1 MVAVVYGAMRQLVLL
16 VGLCLLLPQ
25 TAWAKWTRLSTD
37 HFVFVGDASER
48 QLRTVA
54 QRLEQFREVVGRV
67 LGDGTT
73 SSPVPT
79 LVIVFQN
86 DRSFAGY
93 RPVYQGKPVEVGGY
107 FIGGEDANVIAVNA
121 SQVTDRYG
129 VIFHEYA
136 HFMLGSAV
144 GGTPVWVSEG
154 LAGLYQTFDTSNG
167 GRTAFIGKPS
177 LQHLLLL
184 RASTQLMPTAQ
195 LLAIEH
201 DSPEYNEGDR
211 RGLLY
216 AQSWAL
222 VHYLTF
228 GSKERQGQLS
238 KFLKALQRGVEDDE
252 AFTQAFGPDRR
263 QLDAELRSYVG
274 LASFQTLRVEFDER
288 VTAGT
293 MAPSEAIA
301 DVEAAGYLGDLLGR
315 ITGRTDDARAMLKT
329 TIEANPDAARALA
342 ALGTLELRANN
353 VETALPLL
361 ERAAALAPGT
371 ASVQAAYGRTLTR
384 RATRPDADDEALFAK
399 ARTALSRALELEPD
413 NASTIVTLAEVEMA
427 SGANPAR
434 ALSLM
439 QRAVKSSP
447 SREEY
452 RLMLGQAMAMT
463 GDYRGAQSY
472 LALLLARGGSPAIRE
487 GARST
492 MARIATAQN
501 AVRELASAER
511 ERLEASPSSATSS
524 PGAGRDEPRRESLQQ
539 GAYVPTLRPPQA
551 GESQV
556 LGTFSAVDCR
566 QGAIVLQIDAA
577 AGPMRLAVKTFDEV
591 EFLTYRPDSPTA
603 VPCGPQRP
611 SYRVL
616 ATFRVDAAPLPG
628 ANTAN
633 HAVAIELLP
642 AGYTP
647 GAAR

>member
-1 MVAVVYGAMRQLVLL
+1 MRQLVLL
-16 VGLCLLLPQ
+16 LGLCLLAPQ
-25 TAWAKWTRLSTD
+25 TAWAKWTRLSSD

-48 QLRTVA
+48 ELRTIA

-67 LGDGTT
+67 LGDGTI
-73 SSPVPT
+73 SAPVPT

-86 DRSFAGY
+86 DRSFAAY
-93 RPVYQGKPVEVGGY
+93 RPVYQGKPVETGGY

-121 SQVTDRYG
+121 SLIAESYG

-136 HFMLGSAV
+136 HFMLASAV

-154 LAGLYQTFDTSNG
+154 LAGLYETFETSNG

-177 LQHLLLL
+177 LQNLMLL

-195 LLAIEH
+195 LLAVEH
-201 DSPEYNEGDR
+201 DSSQYNEGDR

-238 KFLKALQRGVEDDE
+238 KFLVALQQGVPDDE
-252 AFTQAFGPDRR
+252 AFTRAFGPDRR

-274 LASFQTLRVEFDER
+274 MATFQTLRIEFDDR
-288 VTAGT
+288 VTAGSLS
-293 MAPSEAIA
+293 PSETIS
-301 DVEAAGYLGDLLGR
+301 DVEAAGYLGDLVGR
-315 ITGRTDDARAMLKT
+315 ITGREDEARVMLKK
-329 TIEANPDAARALA
+329 TIDANPEAARALA
-342 ALGTLELRANN
+342 ALGTIELRADKD
-353 VETALPLL
+353 EAALPLL

-371 ASVQAAYGRTLTR
+371 ASIQAAYGRTLTR
-384 RATRPDADDEALFAK
+384 RASRAGTDEDALFAK

-439 QRAVKSSP
+439 QRAVTASP

-452 RLMLGQAMAMT
+452 RLMLAQAMAMT

-472 LALLLARGGSPAIRE
+472 LALLVARGSSPAIRE

-501 AVRELASAER
+501 AVRELAAADR
-511 ERLEASPSSATSS
+511 EPLEARTAGPGASS
-524 PGAGRDEPRRESLQQ
+524 GAGRDEPRRETMRQ
-539 GAYVPTLRPPQA
+539 GAYVPTLRPLQV
-551 GESQV
+551 GELQV
-556 LGTFSAVDCR
+556 LGYFSAVDCR
-566 QGAIVLQIDAA
+566 QGRHRA
-577 AGPMRLAVKTFDEV
+577 
-591 EFLTYRPDSPTA
+591 PDRCDGGT
-603 VPCGPQRP
+603 G
-611 SYRVL
+611 
-616 ATFRVDAAPLPG
+616 APG
-628 ANTAN
+628 GED
-633 HAVAIELLP
+633 V
-642 AGYTP
+642 
-647 GAAR
+647 R